1 MFITLE
7 LTVINYFLILLQKHI
22 ARYLIF
28 KRKYIFSVNSNEA
41 NKKLKSDLNQR
52 NRGIEGN
59 V

>member
-1 MFITLE
+1 M
-7 LTVINYFLILLQKHI
+7 LQSHI
-22 ARYLIF
+22 ACYLIF

-59 V
+59 VWYDRNCK